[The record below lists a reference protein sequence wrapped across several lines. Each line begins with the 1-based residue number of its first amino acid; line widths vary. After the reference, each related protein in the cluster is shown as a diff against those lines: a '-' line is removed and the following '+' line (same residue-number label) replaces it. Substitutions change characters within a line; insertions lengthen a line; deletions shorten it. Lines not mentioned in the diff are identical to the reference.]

1 MASPFIFHDSFDLYG
16 PPGVTPAL
24 TTQWTSVT
32 NIGVPAIV
40 AGLSSSGY
48 ALRLPPSS
56 SVNKTLSASYTRI
69 AGSARFSNS
78 QIGAV
83 TNITFLNGA
92 TAAFTLSFETNGA
105 VNLRT
110 GAVAGT
116 IIAGGGAV
124 LANSTHVLSFDI
136 SVGPSAVYSVNL
148 DGVLLFSGTTGNT
161 GNGQTSVNALSLQTN
176 GLANTSLTIDDFI
189 LVDPTQPNY
198 NSALLTSNPVIETQF
213 PSGDNQTQFA
223 NDGNAIPLA
232 GLAARGVYRF
242 GGATSAP
249 GPNQLLLLKITPTA
263 SCSLANV
270 SFVSNLANGV
280 AKLKGV
286 LYADSSG
293 APGALLNTGTEVV
306 GVAAAIP
313 TVLPFAAPSSL
324 VGGTSYWIGLI
335 CDTGLTYQVA
345 DVAAT
350 NLTRNK
356 NNTYTSGPPSPAGA
370 GFSTLNT
377 LYLWGNAT
385 GSAINSP
392 SINLNPPLGTAASQI
407 HSSTVGQ
414 EDLYTFDPLVTNPS
428 TIFGMSVK
436 GFVSKSDAGAR
447 TVSLNSKSGAS
458 DTTGSAP
465 SQSLATTSQWQGS
478 YFDLDPATGLPW
490 TLSGA
495 NAAKGGVSVAS

>member
-1 MASPFIFHDSFDLYG
+1 
-16 PPGVTPAL
+16 
-24 TTQWTSVT
+24 
-32 NIGVPAIV
+32 
-40 AGLSSSGY
+40 
-48 ALRLPPSS
+48 
-56 SVNKTLSASYTRI
+56 
-69 AGSARFSNS
+69 
-78 QIGAV
+78 
-83 TNITFLNGA
+83 
-92 TAAFTLSFETNGA
+92 
-105 VNLRT
+105 
-110 GAVAGT
+110 
-116 IIAGGGAV
+116 
-124 LANSTHVLSFDI
+124 
-136 SVGPSAVYSVNL
+136 
-148 DGVLLFSGTTGNT
+148 
-161 GNGQTSVNALSLQTN
+161 
-176 GLANTSLTIDDFI
+176 
-189 LVDPTQPNY
+189 
-198 NSALLTSNPVIETQF
+198 
-213 PSGDNQTQFA
+213 
-223 NDGNAIPLA
+223 
-232 GLAARGVYRF
+232 
-242 GGATSAP
+242 
-249 GPNQLLLLKITPTA
+249 
-263 SCSLANV
+263 
-270 SFVSNLANGV
+270 
-280 AKLKGV
+280 V

-306 GVAAAIP
+306 GVAAAVP

-385 GSAINSP
+385 GSVVNSP
-392 SINLNPPLGTAASQI
+392 SVNLNPPLGTAASQI
-407 HSSTVGQ
+407 HANTVGQ
-414 EDLYTFDPLVTNPS
+414 EDLYTFDPLTTNPS

-478 YFDLDPATGLPW
+478 YFDVDPATGLPW